1 MFVKEE
7 SFDRRGAIK
16 KKKEFS
22 HIELKGYFVMNYVFV
37 KDVQKNHTTEVSFDK
52 LQIDTGISSNLFQEK
67 NLKRLPKN

>member
-1 MFVKEE
+1 
-7 SFDRRGAIK
+7 
-16 KKKEFS
+16 
-22 HIELKGYFVMNYVFV
+22 MNYVFV